1 MAGRIRHTELFN
13 RTMEEILACGQRYY
27 SRATIK
33 SLYSQYKNFK
43 KLIAENP
50 MLGQTE
56 PLLEEFPIEYRRVHV
71 SPFFKI
77 IYTVY
82 EGDVIFVD
90 LWDTRQ
96 SPETLISRID

>member
-1 MAGRIRHTELFN
+1 MRVRHTELFD
-13 RTMEEILACGQRYY
+13 RTMEEILSCGHRYY

-43 KLIAENP
+43 DLIANNP

-56 PLLEEFPIEYRRVHV
+56 PLLEGFAMDYRRVHIT
-71 SPFFKI
+71 PFFKI

-82 EGDVIFVD
+82 DDDVIFVD